1 LKQEVFDLFV
11 YNKNDP
17 RLPVVQADAESAEA
31 KLNSAN
37 RTLQA
42 LQAQQDTL
50 KALPPCP
57 EEAPPPGASPL
68 PPQTPRSSGISAED
82 QRFLRQQPIDEV
94 MLNPYVAPPTF
105 ANVSAEVF
113 GGPAFSTTGPVSN
126 SDLGDGA
133 HATFGTSYQIGG
145 GVGFP
150 MLPGVNLGVEGLYT
164 GGLSPTFTGG
174 GGSEQATGS
183 AHAETFLLDT
193 QIFPFKLS
201 FPSTQSPTPAAAA
214 PSSPLGFVQ
223 PYVDLGLGLSV
234 ATMGQLTGHL
244 NGVPTGTG
252 PGETKT
258 DFSWKAG
265 AGVQF
270 DTGVPGLSASLG
282 YDYARLGNF
291 STTSTFNLFGG
302 ASIMRPPFNVNV
314 SESVVKATLTWHF
327 GAPPPAMPPMSET
340 PTRERQPASLAPV
353 SPAVAREGGGAGSVA
368 RFTIRF
374 DERLAALTPS
384 GIRALDQAVG
394 AIRAGQQVEIAIE
407 GCGADGPVCTRRATA
422 VRRLLAE
429 RGVSAPRRFVLA
441 ELR

>member
-1 LKQEVFDLFV
+1 
-11 YNKNDP
+11 
-17 RLPVVQADAESAEA
+17 
-31 KLNSAN
+31 
-37 RTLQA
+37 
-42 LQAQQDTL
+42 
-50 KALPPCP
+50 
-57 EEAPPPGASPL
+57 
-68 PPQTPRSSGISAED
+68 
-82 QRFLRQQPIDEV
+82 LRQIPLDEV
-94 MLNPYVAPPTF
+94 LLNPYVAPPSF
-105 ANVSAEVF
+105 ANASIDIFA
-113 GGPAFSTTGPVSN
+113 GPSFSTTGTVSN
-126 SDLGDGA
+126 ADLGDGA
-133 HATFGTSYQIGG
+133 HATFGTGYQVGA

-150 MLPGVNLGVEGLYT
+150 VLPGLNLGVTGLYT
-164 GGLSPTFTGG
+164 GGLSPTFTGSG
-174 GGSEQATGS
+174 GEQATGS

-201 FPSTQSPTPAAAA
+201 FPSTQSPTSAAAT

-282 YDYARLGNF
+282 YDYVRLGNF
-291 STTSTFNLFGG
+291 STTSTFNLFSG

-340 PTRERQPASLAPV
+340 PMRERQPASLASV
-353 SPAVAREGGGAGSVA
+353 SPAVAREGGSAGSVA

-374 DERLAALTPS
+374 DERLAALTPL

-394 AIRAGQQVEIAIE
+394 AIRAGQRVEIAIE
-407 GCGADGPVCTRRATA
+407 GCGADGPACARRAIA
-422 VRRLLAE
+422 VRQLLAE